1 MLKPKRKIT
10 RKEIK
15 RDPFLETIDKIEYNF
30 EQNKKIYLN
39 IAIGVIGGIFLINIL
54 LNKQEQKDIDSNS
67 ALGVALV
74 AFDNAD
80 YDNAKFQFENIVS
93 DYSGTNSSNVA
104 NYYLGK
110 IYFDEKDLNKS
121 EEYLNKYLNDAEP
134 NVLVPGAIKILSS
147 IALNNSEYDNAL
159 KLLDKGIRL
168 NLNANIIND
177 FKLLKVSILK
187 EQGKLE
193 IALNILNNILS
204 DESLPNHIKQ
214 RSEELMG
221 MMQIINCSI
230 VIKEQSS

>member
-159 KLLDKGIRL
+159 KLLNKGIRL
-168 NLNANIIND
+168 KLNANIIND

-221 MMQIINCSI
+221 MM
-230 VIKEQSS
+230 

>member
-54 LNKQEQKDIDSNS
+54 LNKQEQKDIDSSS

-134 NVLVPGAIKILSS
+134 NVLVPGAIKILSN
-147 IALNNSEYDNAL
+147 IALYNSEYDNAL

-187 EQGKLE
+187 AQGKLE

-204 DESLPNHIKQ
+204 DESLPSHIKQ

-221 MMQIINCSI
+221 MM
-230 VIKEQSS
+230 